1 MEKIVR
7 NIAMGIVV
15 FAVFFGLI
23 VPVQAQADITQP
35 ASASDLKEIAV
46 GSTWINWTWI
56 NPPDADFSHV
66 MVYDVHGVLK
76 TNVSG
81 APGEMSYLNTS
92 SIEPFEPNKTYT
104 ICTHTVDTYGN
115 ITFQVQ
121 VRPEIFP
128 DGFFEQRRIV
138 EFGIPKEAT
147 EEERKR
153 FEECE
158 KDVRDKFL
166 SFPGEAL
173 FFGATKAEGR

>member
-7 NIAMGIVV
+7 NIAVGIVV

-23 VPVQAQADITQP
+23 VPVQAQADITP
-35 ASASDLKEIAV
+35 PTSASDLKEIAV
-46 GSTWINWTWI
+46 GCTWINWTWI

-115 ITFQVQ
+115 INPTWVNDSATTLPAPVTPVPTPSLTPTPTPTPMPTPTPTPGF
-121 VRPEIFP
+121 EAIFAIA
-128 DGFFEQRRIV
+128 GILAVAYTVLRRN
-138 EFGIPKEAT
+138 
-147 EEERKR
+147 R
-153 FEECE
+153 
-158 KDVRDKFL
+158 
-166 SFPGEAL
+166 
-173 FFGATKAEGR
+173 